1 MKNSMKTIVFIISL
15 LAYFIYSTISSIFVR
30 AALLSGNLSYAS
42 IVLYLSSAIGI
53 LVILYTQ
60 AGVKHYY
67 TSKYL
72 ESAKVYLKLPLAKFR
87 LADRLLVYLLP
98 SLSIL
103 IPFALTR
110 KLSSITPQSIIF
122 VVSAI
127 IIMEFLFHI
136 NNKTMKAFIKD
147 KGIIIKGIDLRLEL
161 PFPSNYHNPSG
172 YYPFER
178 IINFLDLNDRILI
191 EQSYDL
197 GTITLK
203 ADSEALKQ
211 VKGVL
216 LANKVRQKKF

>member
-30 AALLSGNLSYAS
+30 SALLSGNLSYAS

-53 LVILYTQ
+53 FVILYTQ

-72 ESAKVYLKLPLAKFR
+72 MPAKVYLKLPMPKFR

-122 VVSAI
+122 VVSII

-136 NNKTMKAFIKD
+136 NSKTMKAYITD

-161 PFPSNYHNPSG
+161 PFPSNYRNPSG

-211 VKGVL
+211 IKGVL
-216 LANKVRQKKF
+216 LANNVRQKKF